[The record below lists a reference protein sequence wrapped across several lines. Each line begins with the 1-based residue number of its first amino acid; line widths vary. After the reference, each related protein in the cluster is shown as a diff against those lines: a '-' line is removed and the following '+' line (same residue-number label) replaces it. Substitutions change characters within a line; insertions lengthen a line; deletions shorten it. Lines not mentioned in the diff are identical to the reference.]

1 MESISIQMNFD
12 NFEIKLKDV
21 LQIVIYAVLG
31 ALAFSA
37 QSAKID
43 KQSDKLDLFIEAVKE
58 IKADTK
64 ESKVEERVASQ
75 TLINQVNANTLQIK
89 LLEQDV
95 NALKSHKNK

>member
-1 MESISIQMNFD
+1 MSFENFKI
-12 NFEIKLKDV
+12 NLKDV

-58 IKADTK
+58 IKADNK
-64 ESKVEERVASQ
+64 EGKVEEKVASQ

-89 LLEQDV
+89 LIEQDV
-95 NALKSHKNK
+95 MRLKESKNK